1 MPFSQRFARQGC
13 ESVTVQRGKR
23 IMAILRTREEDS
35 RTSRR
40 CRDSSRENNSAATVQ
55 VHFLHIRKTGGTAI
69 AEALKPVARFYGIV
83 LHGHSTK
90 LSDIPASSKVVFFVR
105 HPLSRYVSGFYS
117 RLRRGLPRHYY
128 DWTEDEARAFSRF
141 QTANDLAEALTSADR
156 EVTLHAREAMQ
167 SVRHINSSYREWLGG
182 TAELDNKLDAILLV
196 GLQEKLRS
204 DFEYLKKQLD
214 LPETLSL
221 PESDLLAHRTPAEFD
236 RRLSAVAE
244 RNLLEWY
251 AEDIRFYEHCL
262 ELRARHGPW

>member
-1 MPFSQRFARQGC
+1 MPFSQSFAQQGC
-13 ESVTVQRGKR
+13 ESVTTQRGKR
-23 IMAILRTREEDS
+23 IMTILRTREEDS
-35 RTSRR
+35 RALGQRR
-40 CRDSSRENNSAATVQ
+40 GSSRENNPAATVR

-69 AEALKPVARFYGIV
+69 AEALTPVARFYGIV
-83 LHGHSTK
+83 LHNHSTK

-128 DWTEDEARAFSRF
+128 DWTENEARAFSRF
-141 QTANDLAEALTSADR
+141 QTANDLAEALTSADL
-156 EVTLHAREAMQ
+156 EVALHAREAMQ
-167 SVRHINSSYREWLGG
+167 SVRHVNSSYREWLGG
-182 TAELDNKLDAILLV
+182 TADLDNKLDSILLV

-204 DFEYLKKQLD
+204 DFEYLKKQLG

-221 PESDLLAHRTPAEFD
+221 PESDVLAHRTPSEFD
-236 RRLSAVAE
+236 RGLSPLAE

-262 ELRARHGPW
+262 QLRAMHGPW